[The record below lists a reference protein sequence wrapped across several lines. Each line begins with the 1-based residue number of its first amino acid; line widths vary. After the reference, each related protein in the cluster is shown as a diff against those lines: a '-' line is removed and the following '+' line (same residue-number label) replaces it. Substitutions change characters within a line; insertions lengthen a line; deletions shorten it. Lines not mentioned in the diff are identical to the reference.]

1 MDALLISLSADF
13 LGTPIYFWLGF
24 VAIVVGLLAFDLGV
38 LNRNDHEISAKES
51 LVLYAGYVV
60 VAALFGAWV
69 WFSRGAQSGLEFYT
83 GYLIEQSLAMDN
95 MFVIATIF
103 GFLAIPRIYQHRV
116 LFWGILGVIV
126 FRAIFIGLGAALVH
140 SFSWILVIFGGFL
153 VFTGIRMFS
162 KQEEEADIEHN
173 PILKFLRKHFR
184 ISPQLDGHNFTT
196 KQPDTKTGRIVRFLT
211 PLGVAL
217 IMVETVDLIFA
228 VDSVPAVFAVTQDT
242 FIVYTSNI
250 FAILGLR
257 ALYFALAAAMNRFR
271 YLQVSLAIV
280 LVLIGI
286 KVALVP
292 FGVKIDTLLSLVVT
306 IGILAGGIGFSLWKT
321 RNERNV
327 SAAEAPNQGQL
338 EP

>member
-1 MDALLISLSADF
+1 MEFLLADF
-13 LGTPIYFWLGF
+13 LGTPAYFWF
-24 VAIVVGLLAFDLGV
+24 AFMAIVVGLLAFDLGV
-38 LNRNDHEISAKES
+38 LNRRDHEISAKES
-51 LVLYAGYVV
+51 LTLYAGYVI
-60 VAALFGAWV
+60 VAVLFGLWV
-69 WFSRGAQSGLEFYT
+69 WFSRGAQAGLEFYT

-103 GFLAIPRIYQHRV
+103 GFLAVPRMYQHRV
-116 LFWGILGVIV
+116 LFWGIIGVIV
-126 FRAIFIGLGAALVH
+126 FRAIFIGLGAALVY
-140 SFSWILVIFGGFL
+140 SFSWILLLFGGFL

-162 KQEEEADIEHN
+162 HKDEDPDIEHN
-173 PILKFLRKHFR
+173 PILTFLRKHFR

-196 KQPDTKTGRIVRFLT
+196 KLPDTRTGKIVRYLT

-292 FGVKIDTLLSLVVT
+292 FGVKIDTLLSLLVT
-306 IGILAGGIGFSLWKT
+306 IAILAGGVIFSLWKT
-321 RNERNV
+321 RGETDM
-327 SAAEAPNQGQL
+327 SAEQHPEQGHL
-338 EP
+338 KP

>member
-1 MDALLISLSADF
+1 MDALLVSLSADF
-13 LGTPIYFWLGF
+13 LGTPVYFWLGF
-24 VAIVVGLLAFDLGV
+24 ITIVVGLLAFDLGV

-51 LVLYAGYVV
+51 LLLYAGYVL

-69 WFSRGAQSGLEFYT
+69 WFSRGAQSGLEFFT

-103 GFLAIPRIYQHRV
+103 GFLAIPRMYQHRV
-116 LFWGILGVIV
+116 LFWGIIGVIV
-126 FRAIFIGLGAALVH
+126 FRAIFIGLGAALVY
-140 SFSWILVIFGGFL
+140 SFSWILVLFGAFL
-153 VFTGIRMFS
+153 VFTGIRMFGHKES
-162 KQEEEADIEHN
+162 GPNIEHN
-173 PILKFLRKHFR
+173 PILGFLRKHFR

-196 KQPDTKTGRIVRFLT
+196 KLPDTKTGKIVRFLT

-271 YLQVSLAIV
+271 YLQISLAIV

-292 FGVKIDTLLSLVVT
+292 FGIKVDTALSLLATV
-306 IGILAGGIGFSLWKT
+306 GILAGGILFSLWKT
-321 RNERNV
+321 RGEHV
-327 SAAEAPNQGQL
+327 IAPTEYPPQVKS

>member
-1 MDALLISLSADF
+1 MDMLLSALMGDF
-13 LGTPIYFWLGF
+13 LGTPVYFWVAFL
-24 VAIVVGLLAFDLGV
+24 AIVIGLLVFDLGI
-38 LNRNDHEISAKES
+38 LNRNAHEISAKES
-51 LVLYAGYVV
+51 LTLYAGYVF
-60 VAALFGAWV
+60 VAVLFGIWV
-69 WFSRGAQSGLEFYT
+69 WFSRGAEAGLEFYT

-103 GFLAIPRIYQHRV
+103 SFLAIPRIYQHRV

-126 FRAIFIGLGAALVH
+126 FRAVLIGLGAALVH
-140 SFSWILVIFGGFL
+140 SFSWVLVLFGAFL
-153 VFTGIRMFS
+153 IFTGVRLFAH
-162 KQEEEADIEHN
+162 KDEEPHIEAN

-184 ISPQLDGHNFTT
+184 ISDKIDSHHFLT
-196 KQPDTKTGRIVRFLT
+196 KLPDTKTGKIVTFLT

-280 LVLIGI
+280 LVLIGA

-306 IGILAGGIGFSLWKT
+306 IGVLAGGVLYSLWKT
-321 RNERNV
+321 RSEPE
-327 SAAEAPNQGQL
+327 AHTEEAPHQGRI

>member
-1 MDALLISLSADF
+1 MEFLLADF
-13 LGTPIYFWLGF
+13 LGTPTYFWIAF
-24 VAIVVGLLAFDLGV
+24 MAIVVGLLAFDLGV
-38 LNRNDHEISAKES
+38 LNRRDHEISAKES
-51 LVLYAGYVV
+51 LTLYAGYVV
-60 VAALFGAWV
+60 VAALFGLWV
-69 WFSRGAQSGLEFYT
+69 WFSRGAQAGLEFYT

-103 GFLAIPRIYQHRV
+103 GFLAVPRIYQHRV
-116 LFWGILGVIV
+116 LFWGIIGVIV
-126 FRAIFIGLGAALVH
+126 FRAIFIGLGAALVY
-140 SFSWILVIFGGFL
+140 SFSWILLLFGGFL

-162 KQEEEADIEHN
+162 HKDEAADIEHN

-184 ISPQLDGHNFTT
+184 ISQQLDGHNFTT
-196 KQPDTKTGRIVRFLT
+196 KLPDPKTGKIVRFLT

-271 YLQVSLAIV
+271 YLQISLAIV

-306 IGILAGGIGFSLWKT
+306 IAILAGGVIYSLWKT
-321 RNERNV
+321 RGEADV
-327 SAAEAPNQGQL
+327 SAEQNPEQGHL
-338 EP
+338 KP

>member
-1 MDALLISLSADF
+1 MDALLVALSGDF
-13 LGTPIYFWLGF
+13 LGTPFYFWAIFL
-24 VAIVVGLLAFDLGV
+24 AIVAGVLAFDLGV
-38 LNRNDHEISAKES
+38 LNRNEHEISTRES
-51 LVLYAGYVV
+51 LTLYVGYVV

-69 WFSRGAQSGLEFYT
+69 WFSRGQEAGLEFYT

-103 GFLAIPRIYQHRV
+103 GFLAVPRIYQHRV

-140 SFSWILVIFGGFL
+140 SFSWILVLFGGFL
-153 VFTGIRMFS
+153 VFTGIRMFAH
-162 KQEEEADIEHN
+162 KDQEPDIEHN

-184 ISPQLDGHNFTT
+184 ISKELDGHNFTT
-196 KQPDTKTGRIVRFLT
+196 RQPDSKTGKIVRVLT

-292 FGVKIDTLLSLVVT
+292 FGVKIDTLISLLLT
-306 IGILAGGIGFSLWKT
+306 IGILAGGIIFSLWKT
-321 RNERNV
+321 RGERDI
-327 SAAEAPNQGQL
+327 SAAEDPRQGQL

>member
-1 MDALLISLSADF
+1 MEFLLADF
-13 LGTPIYFWLGF
+13 LGTPAYFWFIFL
-24 VAIVVGLLAFDLGV
+24 AIVIGLLAFDLGV
-38 LNRNDHEISAKES
+38 LNRNDHVISAKES
-51 LVLYAGYVV
+51 LLLYAGYVT
-60 VAALFGAWV
+60 VAVLFGAWV
-69 WFSRGAQSGLEFYT
+69 WFSRGAESGLEFFT

-116 LFWGILGVIV
+116 LFWGIIGVIL

-140 SFSWILVIFGGFL
+140 SFSWILLLFGGFL
-153 VFTGIRMFS
+153 IFTGIRMFS
-162 KQEEEADIEHN
+162 HKDEEPDMENNA
-173 PILKFLRKHFR
+173 ILKFLRKRFR
-184 ISPQLDGHNFTT
+184 ISQNLDGHNFTT
-196 KQPDTKTGRIVRFLT
+196 KQPDTKTGKIVRYLT

-280 LVLIGI
+280 LVLVGI

-292 FGVKIDTLLSLVVT
+292 FEIKIDTLLSLVVT
-306 IGILAGGIGFSLWKT
+306 VGILAGGVLFSLWKT
-321 RNERNV
+321 RNEPDV
-327 SAAEAPNQGQL
+327 SALEDPKQGQL